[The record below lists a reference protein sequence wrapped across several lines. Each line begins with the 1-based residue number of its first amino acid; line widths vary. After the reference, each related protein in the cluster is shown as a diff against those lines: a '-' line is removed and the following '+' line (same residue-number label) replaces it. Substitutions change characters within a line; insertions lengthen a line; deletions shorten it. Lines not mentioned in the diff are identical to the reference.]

1 MTFPMSCIAVMAALL
16 VGLVTPG
23 AAQDIPALSVLSSAV
38 TASNP
43 ELASRRATLAQQ
55 RAALHGKVNS
65 LNSQCASVVN
75 GSAAATACL
84 KTQAEL
90 SAQLNTHIQESKDFN
105 AAAQTAVQ
113 TPIVPNLGDADTAKF
128 CAAKLKVA
136 TDEQEIQQMNFGNDA
151 RSFEKFAALSSAE
164 RAKFKEKMRN
174 AFLDQ
179 ALEATTM
186 AAKSAASLN
195 PWSVNTKI
203 DKLRAIGLSNDW
215 MFTTL
220 RKIAATKDK
229 PAIARAYKEL
239 IDGVQKWKEVNDT
252 KKDME
257 DDPKNAD
264 LRLTLGVLK
273 IAGGAE
279 LGLFITAADFGE
291 SFRYLYY
298 TSSSV
303 DDLMEITDDK
313 LALLKNRIDRLK
325 TDVAALNKV
334 KRDRTK
340 SETSGEPDCRS

>member
-1 MTFPMSCIAVMAALL
+1 
-16 VGLVTPG
+16 
-23 AAQDIPALSVLSSAV
+23 
-38 TASNP
+38 
-43 ELASRRATLAQQ
+43 
-55 RAALHGKVNS
+55 
-65 LNSQCASVVN
+65 
-75 GSAAATACL
+75 
-84 KTQAEL
+84 
-90 SAQLNTHIQESKDFN
+90 
-105 AAAQTAVQ
+105 
-113 TPIVPNLGDADTAKF
+113 
-128 CAAKLKVA
+128 
-136 TDEQEIQQMNFGNDA
+136 
-151 RSFEKFAALSSAE
+151 
-164 RAKFKEKMRN
+164 
-174 AFLDQ
+174 
-179 ALEATTM
+179 
-186 AAKSAASLN
+186 
-195 PWSVNTKI
+195 
-203 DKLRAIGLSNDW
+203 